1 MTRSQYCSRSRS
13 ITLTVLSAWIL
24 AACGGGTS
32 QSPDM
37 ATVGSTTATATDATT
52 ASATDTMSAAERYK
66 RVSTTSSTAGTTT
79 ITSATPATTTVTTTT
94 AAVTPVTLKWT
105 TASGATVSGSKT
117 LQLAGTGFENVEIFN
132 GTTRVATATV
142 SSDST
147 TASASIDTTS
157 FPNGVLALTAHAW
170 NSAAGTAFTSDA
182 DAGPLSLTIANAV
195 ANATAATVTTT
206 TATATTTSASTAVVP
221 RATDLNITAFGA
233 VCDGKTNNSTAIT
246 NAIATAKS
254 KGVGVVIPVGVC
266 AYGAVINLDSVRL
279 IGYGDSSVLYAL
291 DTNNE
296 SIFMRGTAPEV
307 RSVKLSGVKAT
318 TRVAPW
324 EATRITVFGATKF
337 VIDHVT
343 LDGAAA
349 AGIQTA
355 QSANNGTITNNTISN
370 TLSDSI
376 HLADKASYIT
386 IENNRISNAGD
397 DGIAIVS
404 SIDEGG
410 LVDHITARNNVVTN
424 NLWGRNMSVVG
435 GSNVLYE
442 NNYMEGNSAQYAC
455 MYIAQ
460 EDSWATYGSSNV
472 VVQLNTMKNC
482 GGTSTGH
489 GAVTVFSA
497 GSYANTN
504 LAFTRNDITQNGQP
518 GIVVQALMNTAVTVD
533 SNRITGASPALN
545 VASAGAVVTAY
556 TSGAVGYVAP

>member
-1 MTRSQYCSRSRS
+1 MTYSQYARSRS
-13 ITLTVLSAWIL
+13 IILAFLSASIL

-32 QSPDM
+32 QSPD
-37 ATVGSTTATATDATT
+37 AAALDAPTAT
-52 ASATDTMSAAERYK
+52 ATDTMSAVERYK
-66 RVSTTSSTAGTTT
+66 RVSTTSNTAGTTT
-79 ITSATPATTTVTTTT
+79 VTSTTQ
-94 AAVTPVTLKWT
+94 VTLKWT

-117 LQLAGTGFENVEIFN
+117 LQLAGTAFKNVEIFN
-132 GTTRVATATV
+132 GGTRVATATV

-157 FPNGVLALTAHAW
+157 FPNGALTLTAHAW
-170 NSAAGTAFTSDA
+170 NSAAGTAYTSDA
-182 DAGPLSLTIANAV
+182 DAGPLSLTV
-195 ANATAATVTTT
+195 ANPVTATTTTTTT
-206 TATATTTSASTAVVP
+206 TAGATSTSTAVVP

-233 VCDGKTNNSTAIT
+233 VCDGKTNNSTAIA
-246 NAIATAKS
+246 NAIASAKS

-324 EATRITVFGATKF
+324 EATRITLFGATKF

-343 LDGAAA
+343 LDGSAA

-355 QSANNGTITNNTISN
+355 QSANNGSITYNTISN

-386 IENNRISNAGD
+386 IENNHISNAGD

-410 LVDHITARNNVVTN
+410 LVDHVTARNNVVTN

-442 NNYMEGNSAQYAC
+442 NNDMEGNAAGYAC

-472 VVQLNTMKNC
+472 VVQFNTMKNC

-489 GAVTVFSA
+489 GAVLVFSA
-497 GSYANTN
+497 GRYANTN
-504 LAFTRNDITQNGQP
+504 LAFTRNDIAQNGQP
-518 GIVVQALMNTAVTVD
+518 GIVVQALMNTGVTVD
-533 SNRITGASPALN
+533 SNRISGASPALN

-556 TSGAVGYVAP
+556 TSGAVGYTAP